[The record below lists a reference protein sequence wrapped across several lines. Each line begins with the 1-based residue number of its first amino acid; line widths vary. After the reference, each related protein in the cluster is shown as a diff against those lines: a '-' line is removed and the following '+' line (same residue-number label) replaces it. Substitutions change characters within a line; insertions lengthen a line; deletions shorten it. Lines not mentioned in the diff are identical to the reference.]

1 MSLANW
7 RIIHKLFLL
16 IGVLSLVTIIVAIA
30 GVTGITQMGDATDRV
45 QQTGDEALLGSRIN
59 QNVVAL
65 NRAEYQMAVDPQQAE
80 AALKVIAE
88 QRDQLIERLSTLRLT
103 ANKDQLRLLDGLERE
118 LKAYLPELED
128 TIATVRRNAARV
140 TLSEAQKEIRDSVTE
155 SRELANRLQQAAR
168 EYFNYSNDRSGEI
181 AKEAADLA
189 HTTRL
194 TMLTVAI
201 VGVLGGIVI
210 GWLVATL
217 TITRPI
223 GKSVESLNQLAAGDL
238 TAEVHGL
245 GRKDEIG
252 HVAAGLQIFKD
263 NLIRARQV
271 EQEAKE
277 AEVRAAQERR
287 ATMLKLAD
295 EFEGSVKGVVESVTS
310 SAVELQSS
318 AQSMTAIATQTNQQA
333 GAVAA
338 ATEQAAANVQTVA
351 SATEELGSSIQEIAR
366 QVSESSQIS
375 KEAERE
381 ATQTN
386 QTVASLAETA
396 QRIGMVVQLIS
407 DIASQTNLLALNATI
422 EAARA
427 GEAGKGF
434 AVVASEV
441 KSLANQTAK
450 ATEEIGAQIAAVQS
464 QTAAAVTAIGAI
476 SGTVTRLSEIAGSIA
491 SAVEEQSAATR
502 EIGRNVQQAAE
513 GTAEVSSNI
522 TGVSSAAGE
531 AGSAASQVLAAAG
544 TLSQEAN
551 HLQREVGR
559 FITRVRQG

>member
-1 MSLANW
+1 ME
-7 RIIHKLFLL
+7 
-16 IGVLSLVTIIVAIA
+16 
-30 GVTGITQMGDATDRV
+30 D
-45 QQTGDEALLGSRIN
+45 
-59 QNVVAL
+59 
-65 NRAEYQMAVDPQQAE
+65 
-80 AALKVIAE
+80 ALKAIGE
-88 QRDQLIERLSTLRLT
+88 QRDQLLDRLSTLRST
-103 ANKDQLRLLDGLERE
+103 ADGEQTRLLDKLERE
-118 LKAYLPELED
+118 LKAYLPELDD
-128 TIATVRRNAARV
+128 TIATVRRNAGRI
-140 TLSEAQKEIRDSVTE
+140 TLSEAQKEIRDSVTD
-155 SRELANRLQQAAR
+155 SRVVANRLQDAAR
-168 EYFNYSNDRSGEI
+168 DYFNYSAGLSDDI
-181 AKEAADLA
+181 AQKAADLA
-189 HTTRL
+189 ATTRH
-194 TMLTVAI
+194 TMLVVAI

-210 GWLVATL
+210 GWLVATM

-238 TAEVHGL
+238 STIISGV
-245 GRKDEIG
+245 GRKDEVG
-252 HVAAGLQIFKD
+252 LVAAGLQVFKD
-263 NLIRARQV
+263 NLIRARQM
-271 EQEAKE
+271 EQDAKE
-277 AEVRAAQERR
+277 AELRAAGDRR
-287 ATMLKLAD
+287 AAMLKLAD

-366 QVSESSQIS
+366 QVAESSQIS
-375 KEAERE
+375 QAAERE
-381 ATQTN
+381 AAQTN

-396 QRIGMVVQLIS
+396 QRIGTVVQLIS

-441 KSLANQTAK
+441 KSLATQTAK

-551 HLQREVGR
+551 HLQQEVDR
-559 FITRVRQG
+559 FINRVRQG